1 MPHGKCSVSKKIFF
15 LPQLETGL
23 CKQRRPGFLRVT
35 FSRGIVGCGCEEH
48 IETTQ
53 ISLFTT
59 VPELHSYND
68 SMNT

>member
-1 MPHGKCSVSKKIFF
+1 MFCLNFF
-15 LPQLETGL
+15 FFFPITIRDRSLQTETWVL
-23 CKQRRPGFLRVT
+23 KVHL
-35 FSRGIVGCGCEEH
+35 SRGIVGCGCEEH